1 MKFWSRTMTQAA
13 GESPCTGRHNFVE
26 TLLNESE
33 VRVVGSLVEK
43 QVTTPDYYPLTLNAL
58 VNACN
63 QISNRDPVVRY
74 GEREVEEAVDTL
86 RAKNLV
92 YIFYGAESR
101 VPKYKHMMRE
111 VYGLSPAEL
120 AVMCV
125 LMLRGPQTV
134 GEVRGRTGRLHEFA
148 ELREV
153 EETLDALARRDE
165 PLVVRLPRQTG
176 REAARYAH
184 LLSGPPAVEESE
196 GAQPHGASRP
206 SPPPQ
211 GHARAASPSHDGER
225 VARLEAEV
233 EDLRAEVAELRRQL
247 EEFRRQFE

>member
-1 MKFWSRTMTQAA
+1 MQT
-13 GESPCTGRHNFVE
+13 P
-26 TLLNESE
+26 LNERE

-58 VNACN
+58 TNACN

-74 GEREVEEAVDTL
+74 DEREVSEAVETL
-86 RAKNLV
+86 RERNLV
-92 YIFYGAESR
+92 YIFYGADSR

-111 VYGLSPAEL
+111 VYSLSPQEL

-134 GEVRGRTGRLHEFA
+134 GEVRGRTGRLYEFA

-153 EETLDALARRDE
+153 EETLDALAHRDE
-165 PLVVRLPRQTG
+165 PLVVKLPRQAG
-176 REAARYAH
+176 RKEARYAH
-184 LLSGPPAVEESE
+184 LLSGPPGIEEAGE
-196 GAQPHGASRP
+196 EQP
-206 SPPPQ
+206 
-211 GHARAASPSHDGER
+211 GHAAPRPPSSTRAAEGER

-233 EDLRAEVAELRRQL
+233 ETLRTEVAELRRQL
-247 EEFRRQFE
+247 EEFRKQFE